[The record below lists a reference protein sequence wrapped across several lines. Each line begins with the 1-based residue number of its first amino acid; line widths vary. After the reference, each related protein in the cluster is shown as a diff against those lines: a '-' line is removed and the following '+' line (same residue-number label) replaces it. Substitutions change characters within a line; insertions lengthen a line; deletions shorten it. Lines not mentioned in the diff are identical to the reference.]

1 MHYEEQK
8 QSLLREAERK
18 RLIKDELDRQIA
30 AKKERFAGEKSEDRM
45 YDAMHEEHGKLLE
58 QREKEKAQAVQD
70 KIMND
75 KNSRDQ

>member
-1 MHYEEQK
+1 M
-8 QSLLREAERK
+8 
-18 RLIKDELDRQIA
+18 
-30 AKKERFAGEKSEDRM
+30 M

-58 QREKEKAQAVQD
+58 QREKEKAQDVKH